1 MEFLFPFRRSR
12 DLGETV
18 QECGPSGLGGRETN
32 WEMSGSAFPEDVSK
46 DLDFILTLLVTNYKK
61 KAVGKFSEN
70 ID

>member
-1 MEFLFPFRRSR
+1 
-12 DLGETV
+12 
-18 QECGPSGLGGRETN
+18 
-32 WEMSGSAFPEDVSK
+32 MSGSAFPEDVSK